1 MAKVCVN
8 AKNLPQGATLTEGKE
23 YEFEWE
29 GKNLTGEDVVYLVGE
44 VNEGT
49 TAMGFP
55 WRGYKR
61 SRFRDT
67 EKVYEKEVEF
77 NYAMN

>member
-1 MAKVCVN
+1 MAQVCVN
-8 AKNLPQGATLTEGKE
+8 AKNLPKGATLTEGRE

-29 GKNLTGEDVVYLVGE
+29 GKNLSGEDVVYLVGE

-49 TAMGFP
+49 TGMGFP
-55 WRGYKR
+55 WKGYKR
-61 SRFRDT
+61 SRFKDT
-67 EKVYEKEVEF
+67 EMIFKEVEEV

>member
-23 YEFEWE
+23 YAFEWE